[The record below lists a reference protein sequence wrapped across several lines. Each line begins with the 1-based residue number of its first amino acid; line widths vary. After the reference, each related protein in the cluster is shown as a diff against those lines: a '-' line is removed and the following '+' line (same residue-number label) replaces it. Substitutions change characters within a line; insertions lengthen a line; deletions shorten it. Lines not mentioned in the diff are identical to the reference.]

1 MLVLTRRIGER
12 LRIGSDIELV
22 VLDIRGRD
30 VRLGVTAPADV
41 PVHREEIYLKIR
53 DNNRAAALGQPAL
66 SALAHAAR
74 QFRTV
79 SERRPPL
86 PRTAHHARP
95 DQSADPGG

>member
-22 VLDIRGRD
+22 VLEIRGRD

-53 DNNRAAALGQPAL
+53 DNNRAVALEPPSLKTVAN
-66 SALAHAAR
+66 AAR
-74 QFRTV
+74 QLRSQQSVT
-79 SERRPPL
+79 SPAKDDTSSTPTRP
-86 PRTAHHARP
+86 
-95 DQSADPGG
+95 S